1 MKLNQNIFVHETDR
15 AAMEALQAIPGFSQV
30 MKAFMKSWSEKAM
43 YIENMASNIRI
54 SEDQFPQYDAM
65 LKEISAKL
73 GIEKPDLFLK
83 MDVVPNAYTSGE
95 TKPFIVMTSGLLELM
110 PEELIPTVLA
120 HECGHIVCHH
130 VLYRTMGTWVLSG
143 ALALVPL
150 GAIAMYPIMTAF
162 HNWMRCSELSADRA
176 AVLCDGTPD
185 KVIEMCMRFAGGTQN
200 IASQLNI
207 EAFMKQ
213 AQEYRDLVSD
223 GMMNKAIEHM
233 RFSQATHP
241 MNAVRALACQEWAGS
256 DSYQMAKECFDRFR
270 NGLAPEYLPV
280 HWTEKTFAGKDFK
293 IAEKQ
298 LRECGFTNI
307 ITVAQDQRKLFD
319 RDYGVVSIRI
329 KEDADTKNGWIAPD
343 TPILL
348 KYTAPAQKQTH

>member
-1 MKLNQNIFVHETDR
+1 
-15 AAMEALQAIPGFSQV
+15 
-30 MKAFMKSWSEKAM
+30 
-43 YIENMASNIRI
+43 
-54 SEDQFPQYDAM
+54 
-65 LKEISAKL
+65 
-73 GIEKPDLFLK
+73 
-83 MDVVPNAYTSGE
+83 
-95 TKPFIVMTSGLLELM
+95 
-110 PEELIPTVLA
+110 
-120 HECGHIVCHH
+120 
-130 VLYRTMGTWVLSG
+130 
-143 ALALVPL
+143 
-150 GAIAMYPIMTAF
+150 
-162 HNWMRCSELSADRA
+162 
-176 AVLCDGTPD
+176 
-185 KVIEMCMRFAGGTQN
+185 MRFAGGTQN

-256 DSYQMAKECFDRFR
+256 DSYQMAKEYFDRFR
-270 NGLAPEYLPV
+270 NGLEPEYLPV
-280 HWTEKTFAGKDFK
+280 HWTDKTFIGKDFK

-319 RDYGVVSIRI
+319 RDYGVVSIKI
-329 KEDADTKNGWIAPD
+329 KEDADQKNGWIAPD